1 MIDKNIE
8 TIIVKYF
15 SKSASIEELF
25 ELTEWLNETSNNA
38 VFMEF
43 VKANYLADVNIV
55 DFDTELEKKKILK
68 KIQEQERSLRKRK
81 FITAFKYA
89 AMLIIA
95 LGIGSFFMFRDR
107 TAKEEAQPAMVVNK
121 GADILPGSDKA
132 ILTLENGSNI
142 ALESGVQVNLEG
154 RTLDKEKLVY
164 DSKVN
169 EKNAL
174 VQYNYLTIPKGGRFF
189 VQLSDGTNVWLNSE
203 SRLKYPVNFI
213 QGQPR
218 TVELLYGEAYFD
230 VSESVYHNGDAFIA
244 KTGVQDIEVLGT
256 EFNIK
261 AYQDENN
268 ITTTLVEGKVKV
280 NNGMDHKLLNPS
292 EQSLVNKES
301 QTISV
306 HKVDKVFDEIAW
318 KEGYFSFKRMP
329 MKDIMKTLSRWYNI
343 TYTFNSPET
352 EKKSFTGVLDREVS
366 IDQVLIYIQKTNE
379 FKYRIEEN
387 SIIIE

>member
-15 SKSASIEELF
+15 SKSASIDELMV
-25 ELTEWLNETSNNA
+25 LTEWLNEASNNTI
-38 VFMEF
+38 FKEF
-43 VKANYLADVNIV
+43 VKTNYLADVNVI
-55 DFDTELEKKKILK
+55 DFDTELEKKKILY
-68 KIQEQERSLRKRK
+68 KIREQERRIRKRRLMK
-81 FITAFKYA
+81 AFRYAAVLVIAVGVGSFYMVRNFKVKEESKPVITAN
-89 AMLIIA
+89 
-95 LGIGSFFMFRDR
+95 
-107 TAKEEAQPAMVVNK
+107 E

-142 ALESGVQVNLEG
+142 ALESGVEVNLDG

-164 DSKVN
+164 HSKVN
-169 EKNAL
+169 EKNTTI
-174 VQYNYLTIPKGGRFF
+174 QYNYLTIPKGGRFF

-203 SRLKYPVNFI
+203 SKLKYPVSFV

-218 TVELLYGEAYFD
+218 MVELIYGEAYFD
-230 VSESVYHNGDAFIA
+230 VSKSTSHGGDAFVVNT
-244 KTGVQDIEVLGT
+244 KNQEIEVLGT

-261 AYQDENN
+261 AYQDEDT
-268 ITTTLVEGKVKV
+268 IVTTLVEGKVKV
-280 NNGMDHKLLNPS
+280 DNGVEHKLLNPS
-292 EQSLVNKES
+292 EQSLVNVDN

-306 HKVDKVFDEIAW
+306 RKVDKVFDEIAW
-318 KEGYFSFKRMP
+318 KEGYFSFKRMS

-343 TYTFNSPET
+343 TYTFNSPDT

-379 FKYRIEEN
+379 FKYSIKEN
-387 SIIIE
+387 TIIIE